1 MRVPPLLAKPRTR
14 SRGCWL
20 AAPRGGSRG
29 LRRWS
34 PPLLTL
40 DWYAWTP
47 VSIGLIVFKLVS
59 HVTIA
64 WHPRLVSV
72 SDAIRG
78 CYVFFHTGRFD
89 RPLVKCYK
97 SSFCAALASRLR
109 GASPAILGVVSDRRA
124 AASSRWNLN
133 NSLFGRAQWP
143 SAEKVCRKRPSLETI
158 AQLTNYLRRIQNA
171 CLACTCLV
179 P

>member
-1 MRVPPLLAKPRTR
+1 MRVPPLLAKPRTQKQGR
-14 SRGCWL
+14 WFDS
-20 AAPRGGSRG
+20 PRGASRS

-133 NSLFGRAQWP
+133 NSLFGRAQWR
-143 SAEKVCRKRPSLETI
+143 SAEKVCRKQPVPGNHCPVNE
-158 AQLTNYLRRIQNA
+158 YLRRIVN
-171 CLACTCLV
+171 
-179 P
+179 